1 MPSAT
6 RLSMCSLST
15 YTRLVPARVIC
26 WSFLSVYA
34 AQTLVASQANSASV
48 ADLLEQARA
57 ALRGHHYEETVAL
70 YHRAM
75 ELDPRDASVHV
86 ELGQLYEFMN
96 QPVEAIVAFRGALDA
111 DPQNE
116 TAELGLSDAYR
127 QVFNRSEARR
137 VLEEAARRHPQS
149 AGPLVRLGEM
159 DIESQGYDD
168 ALKRLRQALRL
179 SPSDATARID
189 LATVYQARG
198 QMDQALRELN
208 LAIKQSPR
216 AAAAFYLRASIY
228 ADRNDDAHAL
238 EDARKVI
245 ELQPDNQRGR
255 ALLAKVDIRVH
266 ECAEAVALLEPE
278 AERADAETLYLLA
291 RAYECDGQPDPARKT
306 MAQFAERSESEH
318 SSQQNKM
325 QADYLA
331 ARAGEMARK
340 NQLTAAL
347 GLLNQALAKDP
358 ESGKANAQLAKI
370 YYSQGEVSKAREAVA
385 RALKTTPYQPD
396 YLYVLGRVLEQ
407 QGDLPGA
414 LSTFEKTVEVD
425 PRESDAYYE
434 MGMAYLKTNDRA
446 RGLEALKRAVQLAP
460 DDADYRA
467 ALQKAEGTRQ

>member
-6 RLSMCSLST
+6 RLSRCSLST
-15 YTRLVPARVIC
+15 YTRLVLARVIC
-26 WSFLSVYA
+26 WSLLPVCA

-48 ADLLEQARA
+48 ADLIEQARA

-127 QVFNRSEARR
+127 QVFNRSEA
-137 VLEEAARRHPQS
+137 
-149 AGPLVRLGEM
+149 
-159 DIESQGYDD
+159 
-168 ALKRLRQALRL
+168 KRLRQALRL

-255 ALLAKVDIRVH
+255 ALLAKLDIRVH
-266 ECAEAVALLEPE
+266 KCAEAVALLEPE
-278 AERADAETLYLLA
+278 AERAGAETLYLLA

-331 ARAGEMARK
+331 TRAGEMARR
-340 NQLTAAL
+340 NQLKAAL

-358 ESGKANAQLAKI
+358 ENGKANAQLAKI

-467 ALQKAEGTRQ
+467 ALEKAEGTRQ